1 MAKKCSFS
9 KQVNDVPEPSVY
21 IAFTGVEVERMG
33 EVEPLLNKT
42 LEGVLQEGIDLD
54 RLRTMSMSG

>member
-1 MAKKCSFS
+1 MFLLK
-9 KQVNDVPEPSVY
+9 VNDIPEPSVY